1 MCEAFPEVGTA
12 LLQALQFSRSAPG
25 MTTALVGVSDPE
37 HAAEDFALA
46 ALPPAEPGRVLG
58 LFT

>member
-1 MCEAFPEVGTA
+1 
-12 LLQALQFSRSAPG
+12 
-25 MTTALVGVSDPE
+25 MTTALVGVSSPE

-46 ALPPAEPGRVLG
+46 KTPPLSPERILG